1 MNHAKGDLLMKKL
14 LAALLTL
21 ALLLTVCTALAGGE
35 TYTPGM
41 TLYVNNPD
49 PTDRLNLR
57 TAPSRDAHAIG
68 KYYSGV
74 RVELLDA
81 PQNGWAHVRIAPY
94 EGYMDMTY
102 LAPDLSEN
110 EVEFA
115 MPCLAVESAQ
125 VVTLRSEPTPAAEA
139 LYHFEK
145 GSFVY
150 NVLGVLSNGWIHV
163 HFYAGCNGFLPSD
176 ALSPQLT
183 FEKTETTVPA
193 GYSAYVNNPD
203 PTDRLNL
210 RAAPSDKAD
219 SLGKYYNGVEV
230 LVLGDAGNGYW
241 HVQVNC
247 TKTAGYM
254 DAAYLTTAYRD
265 ASLRPTAK
273 VRNPNAALT
282 NIRSAPSYIAEVLY
296 TAENGEGM
304 AVMGVTPDGWL
315 HVQVEGIYGYIRS
328 TLVTPELSF
337 VKE

>member
-1 MNHAKGDLLMKKL
+1 MKKL

-21 ALLLTVCTALAGGE
+21 ALVLTACAALAGGE
-35 TYTPGM
+35 TFTPGM

-57 TAPSRDAHAIG
+57 TEPSRDALSIG

-74 RVELLDA
+74 SVELLDA

-94 EGYMDMTY
+94 EGYMDMAY
-102 LAPDLSEN
+102 LTPGLGEG
-110 EVEFA
+110 EVTFA
-115 MPCLAVESAQ
+115 MPCLVVESAQ
-125 VVTLRSEPTPAAEA
+125 GAVLRSEPTPAAEA
-139 LYHFEK
+139 LYTHVK

-163 HFYAGCNGFLPSD
+163 HHYAGENGFLPAD
-176 ALSPQLT
+176 ALTPQLS
-183 FEKTETTVPA
+183 FDKTETTVPA

-210 RAAPSDKAD
+210 RAAPSANAD

-265 ASLRPTAK
+265 ANLRPTAK
-273 VRNPNAALT
+273 VRNANAELT
-282 NIRSAPSYIAEVLY
+282 NIRSAPSYASEVLY
-296 TAENGEGM
+296 TAENGEGL
-304 AVMGVTPDGWL
+304 AVMSVTPDGWL
-315 HVQVEGIYGYIRS
+315 HVQTEGIFGYIRS
-328 TLVTPELSF
+328 ELVTPEFSF

>member
-1 MNHAKGDLLMKKL
+1 MKRMI
-14 LAALLTL
+14 AALLTL
-21 ALLLTVCTALAGGE
+21 ALVLTACAALAGGE

-57 TAPSRDAHAIG
+57 TAPGKDAHSIG

-74 RVELLDA
+74 SVELLDA
-81 PQNGWAHVRIAPY
+81 PQNGWAHVRIDPY

-102 LAPDLSEN
+102 LTPGLGEN
-110 EVEFA
+110 EVTFA
-115 MPCLAVESAQ
+115 MPCLVVSGAQ
-125 VVTLRSEPTPAAEA
+125 GGTLRSEPTPAAAA

-145 GSFVY
+145 GSIVF
-150 NVLGVLSNGWIHV
+150 NVLGVLSNGWVHV
-163 HFYAGCNGFLPSD
+163 KCYAGSNGFLPAD
-176 ALSPQLT
+176 VLTPQLS
-183 FEKTETTVPA
+183 FEKTETTAPV
-193 GYSAYVNNPD
+193 GYFVFVNNPN

-210 RAAPSDKAD
+210 RAGPSAKAD

-247 TKTAGYM
+247 TRTSGYM
-254 DAAYLTTAYRD
+254 DSAYLTTAHMD

-273 VRNPNAALT
+273 VRNPNSTLT
-282 NIRSAPSYIAEVLY
+282 SIRSAPSYSSEVLY

-304 AVMGVTPDGWL
+304 AVMGVTADGWL
-315 HVQVEGIYGYIRS
+315 HVQVEGIFGYIRS
-328 TLVTPELSF
+328 ELVTPEFSF
-337 VKE
+337 AKK

>member
-1 MNHAKGDLLMKKL
+1 MKKL

-21 ALLLTVCTALAGGE
+21 LFILTACAALAGGAS
-35 TYTPGM
+35 YTPGM

-57 TAPSRDAHAIG
+57 TEPSRDAHSIG

-74 RVELLDA
+74 SVELLDA

-94 EGYMDMTY
+94 EGYMDMAY
-102 LAPDLSEN
+102 LTPGLGEN
-110 EVEFA
+110 EVKFA
-115 MPCLAVESAQ
+115 MPCLVVSSAQ
-125 VVTLRSEPTPAAEA
+125 GATLRSQPTPAAEA
-139 LYHFEK
+139 LYTYGQ
-145 GSFVY
+145 GSQVF
-150 NVLGVLSNGWIHV
+150 NVMGVLSNGWIHV
-163 HFYAGCNGFLPSD
+163 HFYAGENGFLPAD
-176 ALSPQLT
+176 ALTPQLT
-183 FEKTETTVPA
+183 FDKTETAVPA

-210 RAAPSDKAD
+210 RAAPGANAD

-241 HVQVNC
+241 HVQVNS
-247 TKTAGYM
+247 TKTASYM
-254 DAAYLTTAYRD
+254 DSAYLTTAHMD

-273 VRNPNAALT
+273 VRNPNATLT
-282 NIRSAPSYIAEVLY
+282 NIRSAPSYTAEVLY

-315 HVQVEGIYGYIRS
+315 HVQVEGIFGYIRS
-328 TLVTPELSF
+328 SLVTPEVFLCEKIS
-337 VKE
+337 

>member
-1 MNHAKGDLLMKKL
+1 MKKL
-14 LAALLTL
+14 LTALLTL
-21 ALLLTVCTALAGGE
+21 LLVLTACAALAGG
-35 TYTPGM
+35 TSYTPGM

-57 TAPSRDAHAIG
+57 TAPGKDAHSIG

-74 RVELLDA
+74 RVELLDV
-81 PQNGWAHVRIAPY
+81 PQNGWVHVRIDPY

-102 LAPDLSEN
+102 LTADLGGN
-110 EVEFA
+110 GVEFA
-115 MPCLAVESAQ
+115 MPCLVVESDQGA
-125 VVTLRSEPTPAAEA
+125 TLRSAPTPAARA
-139 LYHFEK
+139 LYRFEK

-163 HFYAGCNGFLPSD
+163 YGNPSNGFLPAD
-176 ALSPQLT
+176 AITPRLT
-183 FEKTETTVPA
+183 FEKTEASVPA

-210 RAAPSDKAD
+210 RAEPSADAD

-247 TKTAGYM
+247 TKTVGYM
-254 DAAYLTTAYRD
+254 DAAYLTTAYVD

-282 NIRSAPSYIAEVLY
+282 NIRSAPSYTAEVLY
-296 TAENGEGM
+296 TAENGEGL

-315 HVQVEGIYGYIRS
+315 HVQTEGIVGYIRS
-328 TLVTPELSF
+328 SLVTPEFSF
-337 VKE
+337 AKK

>member
-1 MNHAKGDLLMKKL
+1 MKKL
-14 LAALLTL
+14 FAALLTL
-21 ALLLTVCTALAGGE
+21 ALVLTACAALAGGVS
-35 TYTPGM
+35 YTPGM

-57 TAPSRDAHAIG
+57 TQPGRDAHSIG

-74 RVELLDA
+74 SVELLDV
-81 PQNGWAHVRIAPY
+81 PQNGWAHVHIDPY
-94 EGYMDMTY
+94 EGYMDMAY
-102 LAPDLSEN
+102 LTPGLGEN
-110 EVEFA
+110 EVKFA
-115 MPCLAVESAQ
+115 MPCLVVESNQGA
-125 VVTLRSEPTPAAEA
+125 TLRSEPTPAAKA
-139 LYHFEK
+139 LYRFEK
-145 GSFVY
+145 GSQVF

-163 HFYAGCNGFLPSD
+163 YFAGENGFLPAD
-176 ALSPQLT
+176 ALTPRLS
-183 FEKTETTVPA
+183 FEKTEATVPA

-203 PTDRLNL
+203 PADRLNL
-210 RAAPSDKAD
+210 RAAPSAKAD

-265 ASLRPTAK
+265 AALRPSAK

-282 NIRSAPSYIAEVLY
+282 NIRSAPSYTADVLY

-315 HVQVEGIYGYIRS
+315 HVQLEGIFGFIRS
-328 TLVTPELSF
+328 TLVTPEFSF

>member
-1 MNHAKGDLLMKKL
+1 MKKL
-14 LAALLTL
+14 LAALLAL
-21 ALLLTVCTALAGGE
+21 AIILTACTALADG
-35 TYTPGM
+35 TSYTPGM

-57 TAPSRDAHAIG
+57 TEPGRDAHSIG

-74 RVELLDA
+74 SVELLDV
-81 PQNGWAHVRIAPY
+81 PQNGWAHVRIDPY
-94 EGYMDMTY
+94 EGYMDMAY
-102 LAPDLSEN
+102 LTPGPGEN
-110 EVEFA
+110 EVTFA
-115 MPCLAVESAQ
+115 MPCLIVESAQ
-125 VVTLRSEPTPAAEA
+125 GATLRSEPTPSARA
-139 LYHFEK
+139 LYRFEK

-163 HFYAGCNGFLPSD
+163 HYYAGENGFLPAD
-176 ALSPQLT
+176 ALTPRLS
-183 FEKTETTVPA
+183 FDKAETTVPA

-210 RAAPSDKAD
+210 RAAPSANAD

-254 DAAYLTTAYRD
+254 DAAYLTTAYMD
-265 ASLRPTAK
+265 AALRPTAK
-273 VRNPNAALT
+273 VRNPNAAIT
-282 NIRSAPSYIAEVLY
+282 NIRSAPSHTAQVLY

-315 HVQVEGIYGYIRS
+315 HVQTEGIFGYIRS
-328 TLVTPELSF
+328 ALVTPAYSF
-337 VKE
+337 EKK

>member
-1 MNHAKGDLLMKKL
+1 MKKL
-14 LAALLTL
+14 LAALLAL
-21 ALLLTVCTALAGGE
+21 AIILTACTALADGVS
-35 TYTPGM
+35 YAPGM

-49 PTDRLNLR
+49 PADRLNLR
-57 TAPSRDAHAIG
+57 AAPGRDAHSIG

-74 RVELLDA
+74 SVELLDV

-94 EGYMDMTY
+94 EGYMDMAY
-102 LAPDLSEN
+102 LTPGLGEN
-110 EVEFA
+110 EVKFA
-115 MPCLAVESAQ
+115 MPCL
-125 VVTLRSEPTPAAEA
+125 VVKSPQGATLRSEPTPAARA
-139 LYHFEK
+139 LYRFEK

-163 HFYAGCNGFLPSD
+163 HHDAGENGFLPAD
-176 ALSPQLT
+176 ALTPRLI
-183 FEKTETTVPA
+183 FEKTEASVPA

-210 RAAPSDKAD
+210 RAEPSAD
-219 SLGKYYNGVEV
+219 ANSLGKYYNGVEV

-247 TKTAGYM
+247 TKTVGYM
-254 DAAYLTTAYRD
+254 DAAYLTTAYVD

-282 NIRSAPSYIAEVLY
+282 NIRSAPSYASEVLY
-296 TAENGEGM
+296 TAENGEGL

-315 HVQVEGIYGYIRS
+315 HVQTEGIFGYIRS
-328 TLVTPELSF
+328 SLVTPEFSF
-337 VKE
+337 EKK

>member
-1 MNHAKGDLLMKKL
+1 MKKL
-14 LAALLTL
+14 LAALLAL
-21 ALLLTVCTALAGGE
+21 AIILTACTALADG
-35 TYTPGM
+35 TSYTPGM

-57 TAPSRDAHAIG
+57 TAPGKDAHSIG

-74 RVELLDA
+74 RVELLDV
-81 PQNGWAHVRIAPY
+81 PQNGWAHVRIDPY

-102 LAPDLSEN
+102 LTADLGGN
-110 EVEFA
+110 GVEFA
-115 MPCLAVESAQ
+115 MPCLVVESDQGA
-125 VVTLRSEPTPAAEA
+125 TLRSEPTPAARA
-139 LYHFEK
+139 LYRFEK

-163 HFYAGCNGFLPSD
+163 KYYAGYNGFLPAD
-176 ALSPQLT
+176 ALTPQLT
-183 FEKTETTVPA
+183 FEKMETAAPV
-193 GYSAYVNNPD
+193 GYFVYVNNPD

-210 RAAPSDKAD
+210 RAEPSADAD

-247 TKTAGYM
+247 TKTVGYM
-254 DAAYLTTAYRD
+254 DAAYLTTAYVD

-282 NIRSAPSYIAEVLY
+282 NIRSAPSYASEVLY
-296 TAENGEGM
+296 TAENGEGL

-315 HVQVEGIYGYIRS
+315 HVQTEGIFGYIRS
-328 TLVTPELSF
+328 SLVTPEFSF
-337 VKE
+337 AKE

>member
-1 MNHAKGDLLMKKL
+1 MKKL
-14 LAALLTL
+14 LAALLAL
-21 ALLLTVCTALAGGE
+21 AIILTACTALADG
-35 TYTPGM
+35 TSYTPGM

-57 TAPSRDAHAIG
+57 TEPSRDAHSIG

-74 RVELLDA
+74 SVELLEA

-94 EGYMDMTY
+94 EGYMDMAY
-102 LAPDLSEN
+102 LTPGLGEN
-110 EVEFA
+110 EVTFA
-115 MPCLAVESAQ
+115 MPCLVVESAQ
-125 VVTLRSEPTPAAEA
+125 GVTLRSEPTPAAKA
-139 LYHFEK
+139 LYRFEK
-145 GSFVY
+145 GSQVF

-163 HFYAGCNGFLPSD
+163 HLYAGENGFLPAD
-176 ALSPQLT
+176 ALTPRLT
-183 FEKTETTVPA
+183 FEKTEATVPA

-210 RAAPSDKAD
+210 RAAPSANAD

-254 DAAYLTTAYRD
+254 DAAYLTTAYMD
-265 ASLRPTAK
+265 AALRPTAK

-282 NIRSAPSYIAEVLY
+282 NIRSAPSYTAQVLY

-315 HVQVEGIYGYIRS
+315 HVQTEGIFGYIRS
-328 TLVTPELSF
+328 TLVTPEYSF
-337 VKE
+337 EKK

>member
-1 MNHAKGDLLMKKL
+1 MKKL
-14 LAALLTL
+14 LAVLLTL
-21 ALLLTVCTALAGGE
+21 ILVLTACAALAGGE
-35 TYTPGM
+35 TFTPGM

-57 TAPSRDAHAIG
+57 TEPSRDALSIG

-94 EGYMDMTY
+94 EGYMDMAY
-102 LAPDLSEN
+102 LTPGLGEGEPTFS
-110 EVEFA
+110 
-115 MPCLAVESAQ
+115 MPCLVVESAQ
-125 VVTLRSEPTPAAEA
+125 GAVLRSEPTPAAEA
-139 LYHFEK
+139 LYRFEK

-150 NVLGVLSNGWIHV
+150 NVLGVLQSGWIHV
-163 HFYAGCNGFLPSD
+163 HHDAGENGFLPAD
-176 ALSPQLT
+176 ALTPQLS
-183 FEKTETTVPA
+183 FDKTETTVPA

-210 RAAPSDKAD
+210 RAAPSANAD

-254 DAAYLTTAYRD
+254 DAAFLTTAYRD
-265 ASLRPTAK
+265 ATLRPTAK
-273 VRNPNAALT
+273 VRNANAELT
-282 NIRSAPSYIAEVLY
+282 NIRSAPSYASEVLY
-296 TAENGEGM
+296 TAENGEGL

-315 HVQVEGIYGYIRS
+315 HVQTEGIFGYIRS
-328 TLVTPELSF
+328 ELVTPEFSF